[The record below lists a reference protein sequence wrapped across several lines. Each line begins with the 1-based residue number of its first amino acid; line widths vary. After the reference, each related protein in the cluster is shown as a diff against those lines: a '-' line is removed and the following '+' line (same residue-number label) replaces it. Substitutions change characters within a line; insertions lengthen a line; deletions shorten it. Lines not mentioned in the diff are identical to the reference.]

1 MLISFGARCNKA
13 RPAPTQNQLT
23 LTTFTESGLQFS
35 FGPQWAVKQYDA
47 HRFFQG
53 LSGAGLKGVDFIATD
68 GERLLLVEAKNYR
81 PQAHLRQSDPLAAV
95 LAAPE
100 AFAAAIAQKAAD
112 TLRGIAAIGGYYE
125 RKWLFRLLRP
135 GLLRLRPSLLPWRF
149 WAHVHQLAQSPERIT
164 LVLCLET
171 EQPEPGLRRQIA
183 QSLEQR
189 LQGLAGEVKVV
200 GNGGGVVEL

>member
-1 MLISFGARCNKA
+1 LSTLSGRRRYKT
-13 RPAPTQNQLT
+13 RLT
-23 LTTFTESGLQFS
+23 LTIFTESGLQFS

-53 LSGAGLKGVDFIATD
+53 LSGAGLKGVDFVATD

-81 PQAHLRQSDPLAAV
+81 PQAHLRQNDPLAAV

-100 AFAAAIAQKAAD
+100 AFTAAIAQKAAD
-112 TLRGIAAIGGYYE
+112 TLRGIDAIGRYYE

-135 GLLRLRPSLLPWRF
+135 GLLRLRPNLLPWRF
-149 WAHVHQLAQSPERIT
+149 WAHVYRLAQSPARIT
-164 LVLCLET
+164 FVLCLET
-171 EQPEPGLRRQIA
+171 ERPEPALRQQIA
-183 QSLEQR
+183 QNLEQR

-200 GNGGGVVEL
+200 GNGGEVVGL